1 MNYDI
6 IIIGFGTAGKALA
19 GTLGGDGKKVA
30 IIEESPEMYGGACIN
45 TACIPSKT
53 LMAEAGRGRSFK
65 EAVARKADVVDA
77 LNEKSHKQLAENDN
91 VDIYTNSARFKD
103 DQTVELLEG
112 DDTKAV
118 ITAGKIVI
126 NTGAKNMMPEI
137 DGIDSTKNI
146 FDPEGIM
153 TLDDRPDSI
162 IVLGAGYTALEFIS
176 LFSMLGTDVTVI
188 DRSQHVL
195 IKEDKDIGTAVYDDM
210 VEAGIKFVSGT
221 EALKVDNEEGH
232 VVIETDQGTFKAEA
246 MLVATGRKPNTEGL
260 ALQNAGVALDEDG
273 AVEVDDHLLTTAGN
287 IYAAGDVKGGSQFT
301 YISHDDFR
309 IVYDQLKGEGERT
322 TENRGAVPY
331 TVFIDPPFSRV
342 GMTASQAK
350 KKGHEV
356 AEGNLPVREIP
367 RHKVDDDARG
377 VFKAVVD
384 KDTDEILGASLY
396 GRNSEELINIVK
408 IAIDHGITATALK
421 NNVYT
426 HPTMAESFNS
436 LFDV

>member
-6 IIIGFGTAGKALA
+6 IIIGFGTAGKTLA
-19 GTLGGDGKKVA
+19 GALGGDGKKVA
-30 IIEESPEMYGGACIN
+30 IIEESPEMYGGACVN

-53 LMAEAGRGRSFK
+53 LIAEAGRGRSFK
-65 EAVARKADVVDA
+65 EAMARKTDVVNA
-77 LNEKSHKQLAENDN
+77 LNEENYKKLDENEN
-91 VDIYTNSARFKD
+91 VDIFTHMARFKD
-103 DQTVELLEG
+103 NRTVELLEG
-112 DDTKAV
+112 DGIKEEL
-118 ITAGKIVI
+118 TAEKIVI
-126 NTGAKNMMPEI
+126 NTGAKAIIPDIE
-137 DGIDSTKNI
+137 GIGSADNV

-153 TLDDRPDSI
+153 RLEDRPDSI

-176 LFSMLGTDVTVI
+176 FFNMLGTDVTVI

-210 VEAGIKFVSGT
+210 VEAGIEFVSGT
-221 EALKVDNEEGH
+221 EAAKVYNDGDT
-232 VVIETDQGTFKAEA
+232 VVVETDNGTFKAEA

-260 ALQNAGVALDEDG
+260 ELQKAGVDLDEDG
-273 AVEVDDHLLTTAGN
+273 AVEVDEHLRTTADD
-287 IYAAGDVKGGSQFT
+287 IYAVGDVKGGMQFT

-309 IVYDQLKGEGERT
+309 IVYGQLKGEGERT

-356 AEGNLPVREIP
+356 AEGKLPVKEIP
-367 RHKVDDDARG
+367 RHKVDGDARG
-377 VFKAVVD
+377 IFKAVVD

-396 GRNSEELINIVK
+396 GRNSEEIINIVK

-421 NNVYT
+421 NDIYT
-426 HPTMAESFNS
+426 HPTMAESFNT

>member
-6 IIIGFGTAGKALA
+6 IIIGFGKAGKTLA

-30 IIEESPEMYGGACIN
+30 LVEQSPEMYGGACIN

-53 LMAEAGRGRSFK
+53 LMSEAGRGRSFK
-65 EAVARKADVVDA
+65 EAMARKTDVVNA
-77 LNEKSHKQLAENDN
+77 LNDENYKKLDGNEN
-91 VDIYTNSARFKD
+91 VDIFTNMARFKD
-103 DQTVELLEG
+103 NRTVELLEG
-112 DDTKAV
+112 GGIKEEL
-118 ITAGKIVI
+118 TAGKIVI
-126 NTGAKNMMPEI
+126 NTGAKSIIPDIE
-137 DGIDSTKNI
+137 GIGTTKNI

-153 TLDDRPDSI
+153 TLEDRPDSI

-176 LFSMLGTDVTVI
+176 LFNMLGTDVTVI

-195 IKEDKDIGTAVYDDM
+195 IKEDKDIGTAVYEDM
-210 VEAGIKFVSGT
+210 VEAGIEFVSGT
-221 EALKVDNEEGH
+221 ETSKVYNDGDT
-232 VVIETDQGTFKAEA
+232 VVAETDNGTFKAEA

-260 ALQNAGVALDEDG
+260 ELQNAGVDLDEDG
-273 AVEVDDHLLTTAGN
+273 AVEVDKHLRTTADD
-287 IYAAGDVKGGSQFT
+287 IYAVGDVKGGMQFT

-309 IVYDQLKGEGERT
+309 IVYDQLKGGGERT
-322 TENRGAVPY
+322 TENRGVVPY

-356 AEGNLPVREIP
+356 AEGKLPVKEIP

-377 VFKAVVD
+377 VFKTVVD
-384 KDTDEILGASLY
+384 KDTDKILGASLY

-408 IAIDHGITATALK
+408 IAIDHGITAAVLK
-421 NNVYT
+421 NNIYT
-426 HPTMAESFNS
+426 HPTMAESFNN